1 MWFGEQD
8 KGLALRAST
17 LRIVYVLC
25 CEERLLPEGF
35 WGSRAVQDAE
45 VVSME
50 TWIMTVAAVWVRA
63 PATLHSFQVTHAA
76 LPNTS
81 DPVTLP

>member
-1 MWFGEQD
+1 M
-8 KGLALRAST
+8 
-17 LRIVYVLC
+17 RIVYVLC

-50 TWIMTVAAVWVRA
+50 TWIMTVAAVVWVWA
-63 PATLHSFQVTHAA
+63 PATLHSFQVTQAV
-76 LPNTS
+76 LPNRF